1 MMLKQK
7 SSPWARLKY
16 LYVLPLTAVAV
27 VAFARPEISRELEK
41 ISSAKISGI
50 VPVEVSNS
58 TDSVYTVREPLNIQ
72 EAMQKQL
79 DDFSKVSES
88 MIKRT
93 KQKVD
98 MSFKLILIDNEVSTY
113 DQLMAIPRNDIYSI
127 SVIQKDRSKEILAK
141 YNATDKKGLVSVVTK
156 EAFASGKIDS
166 DIVREVGHVSENNIS
181 ESANL
186 GIMNKNSANGPLI
199 IVDGEELLGDRTL
212 DSIDTNTIESIS
224 VIKDK
229 SAIEQYKEKGKNGVI
244 LITTKM
250 SKNEL

>member
-1 MMLKQK
+1 
-7 SSPWARLKY
+7 
-16 LYVLPLTAVAV
+16 
-27 VAFARPEISRELEK
+27 
-41 ISSAKISGI
+41 
-50 VPVEVSNS
+50 
-58 TDSVYTVREPLNIQ
+58 
-72 EAMQKQL
+72 
-79 DDFSKVSES
+79 
-88 MIKRT
+88 
-93 KQKVD
+93 

-166 DIVREVGHVSENNIS
+166 DIVREVGHVSINNIS
-181 ESANL
+181 ESPNL
-186 GIMNKNSANGPLI
+186 GIMNKKSANGPLI